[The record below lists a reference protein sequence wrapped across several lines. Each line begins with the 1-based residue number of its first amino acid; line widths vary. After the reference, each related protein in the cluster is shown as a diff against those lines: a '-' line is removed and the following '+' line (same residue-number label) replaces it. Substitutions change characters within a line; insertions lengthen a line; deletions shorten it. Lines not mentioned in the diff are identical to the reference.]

1 MKDLT
6 KEQLAELEDDLK
18 TLTAEL
24 RRAIAATEQGVKPVG
39 LDQPI
44 GRLSRMDALQ
54 QQSMTRATRE
64 GAELRLR
71 QVESALLRLDGEG
84 YGLCLECE
92 ESVGF
97 ERLKARPEA
106 VLCIRCQSS
115 REIRR

>member
-6 KEQLAELEDDLK
+6 KEQLAELEADLEA
-18 TLTAEL
+18 LTVEL
-24 RRAIAATEQGVKPVG
+24 RAAIAATEQGVKPVA

-44 GRLSRMDALQ
+44 GRLSRMDAMQ

-71 QVESALLRLDGEG
+71 QVESALLRLDGDG

-92 ESVGF
+92 ESIGF

-106 VLCIRCQSS
+106 VLCIRCQTN
-115 REIRR
+115 RETRR